1 MYLGDLAGFVVSSQ
15 NRDTVLETDLEA
27 DQQAHGL
34 DGVVASEGR
43 ETLADMN
50 TWRKKLGFSRYKCSL
65 FGINALGYPYHMV
78 FYRINFCNGS

>member
-50 TWRKKLGFSRYKCSL
+50 IW
-65 FGINALGYPYHMV
+65 
-78 FYRINFCNGS
+78 